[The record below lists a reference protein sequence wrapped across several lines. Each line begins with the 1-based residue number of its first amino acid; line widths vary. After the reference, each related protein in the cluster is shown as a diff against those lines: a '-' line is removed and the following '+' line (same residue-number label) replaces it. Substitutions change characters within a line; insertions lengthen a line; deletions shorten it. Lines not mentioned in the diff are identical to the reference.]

1 MRLLNNF
8 HWFIFNIADIFIT
21 LGIILTILKNI
32 LKKMLIKKRILIF
45 LFFLFILNNCSSL
58 DEAGKVLRNEKTKYN
73 DEFLVEKKQPLTMP
87 PDFDK
92 IPLPN
97 SEDEDKKN
105 SQSFKDLLTT
115 NDILVEKRRKENLS
129 LEEEIIS
136 KIKQN

>member
-1 MRLLNNF
+1 
-8 HWFIFNIADIFIT
+8 
-21 LGIILTILKNI
+21 
-32 LKKMLIKKRILIF
+32 MLIKKKILTF

-115 NDILVEKRRKENLS
+115 NDILVEKKSKENLS